1 MKGQHLDREILS
13 LAIPSIL
20 ANITV
25 PLVGL
30 VDIAISGH
38 LGDLSVQEGY
48 SAAALIGGIS
58 VGTMLFNLLYWSFG
72 FLRTGTG
79 GLTAQMYGECRRGG
93 GDNMSP
99 CRPIL
104 LRALAIAWISAISI
118 IILQWVLLRVGLVFF
133 DSSPEVRTLASKY
146 FYIRIWAAPATLSL
160 FAIKGWFIG
169 MQDTV
174 SPMITDIV
182 VNGLNIILS
191 IFLAFGPLKLGY
203 SGIALGTLLAQWIGL
218 FTGVLLLALKYRKS
232 VFADFRMAEILGLF
246 SDRSE
251 MKSYFMMNGD
261 LLVRSF
267 AMIAIHVGFTA
278 IASRYGD
285 IALSV
290 CSIMLQLMMIFSYFT
305 DGFAYAGEA
314 MTGKYIGLKDSGAL
328 SSTVRGVFIWSMGIA
343 VIFVFIYAF
352 SGEWMFR
359 MMTTDSEVLSAAV
372 PFLPWLAILPLFG
385 CPAYTWDGIYTG
397 ATATR
402 EMAVATVV
410 SSLVFF
416 GLVALGGRLLPMEN
430 VHVLLGSYVL
440 HLAVRTAWLT
450 VTSRKAITI

>member
-1 MKGQHLDREILS
+1 MKGQRLDREILS

-38 LGDLSVQEGY
+38 LGDLSVREGY

-93 GDNMSP
+93 DNMCP

-104 LRALAIAWISAISI
+104 LRALAIAWISAVSI
-118 IILQWVLLRVGLVFF
+118 IFLQWALLRIGLVFF
-133 DSSPEVRTLASKY
+133 DSSPEVRELASRY

-203 SGIALGTLLAQWIGL
+203 NGIALGTLLAQWIGF
-218 FTGVLLLALKYRKS
+218 FTGVLLLALKYRRS
-232 VFADFRMAEILGLF
+232 VFDNFHLNEIRGLF
-246 SDRSE
+246 RDRSE
-251 MKSYFMMNGD
+251 MKSYFLMNGD

-285 IALSV
+285 ISLSV

-314 MTGKYIGLKDSGAL
+314 MTGKYIGLKSSDGL
-328 SSTVRGVFIWSMGIA
+328 SATVRGVFIWSMSIA
-343 VIFVFIYAF
+343 ILFVFIYAF
-352 SGEWMFR
+352 TGEGMFR
-359 MMTTDSEVLSAAV
+359 MMTSDAEVLSAAV

-416 GLVALGGRLLPMEN
+416 GLVALGGLLLPSEK

-440 HLAVRTAWLT
+440 HLAVRTTWLT
-450 VTSRKAITI
+450 FTSRKAITI

>member
-1 MKGQHLDREILS
+1 MKRRRLDREILR

-38 LGDLSVQEGY
+38 LGDLSAQEGF

-72 FLRTGTG
+72 FLRAGTG
-79 GLTAQMYGECRRGG
+79 GLTAQMYGECMAS
-93 GDNMSP
+93 GDRDMSP
-99 CRPIL
+99 CRSIL
-104 LRALAIAWISAISI
+104 LRALSIAWISAILI
-118 IILQWVLLRVGLVFF
+118 IALQCVLLRIGLIFF
-133 DSSPEVRTLASKY
+133 DSSPEVRFLASRY
-146 FYIRIWAAPATLSL
+146 FYIRVWAAPATLSL
-160 FAIKGWFIG
+160 FALKGWFIG

-191 IFLAFGPLKLGY
+191 IFLAFGPLSLGY
-203 SGIALGTLLAQWIGL
+203 SGIALGTLLAQWIGF
-218 FTGVLLLALKYRKS
+218 FTGVVLLAIKYRGS
-232 VFADFRMAEILGLF
+232 VFESLEMTEIRSLF
-246 SDRSE
+246 QNRSQ
-251 MKSYFMMNGD
+251 MKSYFAMNGD
-261 LLVRSF
+261 LVIRSF

-278 IASRYGD
+278 IASHYGD
-285 IALSV
+285 ISLSV

-314 MTGKYIGLKDSGAL
+314 MTGKYIGLKDSEAL
-328 SSTVRGVFIWSMGIA
+328 SATVRGVFAWSMSIA
-343 VIFVFIYAF
+343 VLFVLIYAF
-352 SGEWMFR
+352 TGRGMFGL
-359 MMTTDSEVLSAAV
+359 MTSDAAVLSAAA
-372 PFLPWLAILPLFG
+372 PFLPWLVILPLFG

-410 SSLVFF
+410 SSILFF
-416 GLVALGGRLLPMEN
+416 ALVAIGSRLLPSEP
-430 VHVLLGSYVL
+430 VHVLLGSYVF

-450 VTSRKAITI
+450 IASRKAITI

>member
-1 MKGQHLDREILS
+1 MKGPRLNREILR

-38 LGDLSVQEGY
+38 LGDLSSQEGF

-79 GLTAQMYGECRRGG
+79 GLTAQMYGECNGNDP
-93 GDNMSP
+93 GDLIP

-104 LRALAIAWISAISI
+104 LRALSIAWISAISI
-118 IILQWVLLRVGLVFF
+118 IALQWVLLRVGLVFF
-133 DSSPEVRTLASKY
+133 DSSPEVRQLASRY

-160 FAIKGWFIG
+160 FALKGWFIG

-191 IFLAFGPLKLGY
+191 IFLAFGPLSLGFN
-203 SGIALGTLLAQWIGL
+203 GIALGTLLAQWIG
-218 FTGVLLLALKYRKS
+218 FITGIILLALKYRKN
-232 VFADFRMAEILGLF
+232 VFEGFRIAEFGFVF

-251 MKSYFMMNGD
+251 LKSYFAMNGD
-261 LLVRSF
+261 LLIRSF

-285 IALSV
+285 ISLSV

-314 MTGKYIGLKDSGAL
+314 MTGKYIGLKSSEGL
-328 SSTVRGVFIWSMGIA
+328 SATVRGVFIWSMSI
-343 VIFVFIYAF
+343 
-352 SGEWMFR
+352 
-359 MMTTDSEVLSAAV
+359 
-372 PFLPWLAILPLFG
+372 AILSSMPFSVRG
-385 CPAYTWDGIYTG
+385 CS
-397 ATATR
+397 
-402 EMAVATVV
+402 E
-410 SSLVFF
+410 
-416 GLVALGGRLLPMEN
+416 
-430 VHVLLGSYVL
+430 
-440 HLAVRTAWLT
+440 
-450 VTSRKAITI
+450 